1 MRYLLLKYS
10 DTMIRMMKKLCN
22 NWMIILWLLLAGSI
36 SYCLSIWIFC
46 ALVTVGILLV
56 TLKYFYPDS
65 IKRDDRYYIPR
76 RRTPGRISASDIYI
90 ATIVMG
96 AIGMGP
102 MGIFED

>member
-1 MRYLLLKYS
+1 M
-10 DTMIRMMKKLCN
+10 
-22 NWMIILWLLLAGSI
+22 LAGSI

-76 RRTPGRISASDIYI
+76 RRAPGRVSAADIYI
-90 ATIVMG
+90 AT
-96 AIGMGP
+96 IGMGP